1 MRKTNSPN
9 APGTSGAPPEDA
21 PVVERD
27 DRDRAARQA
36 RITDGAGPVP
46 PAPADPPP
54 APPAPVADLPHR
66 QHDEAEP
73 YGTSVLPARG
83 TGKSGTAAA
92 AAGAGTRSAS
102 GRQPAARRTPARR
115 TVTDDALVDRNTG
128 DELNARFRDTLST
141 FVDSPAEAVSD
152 ADEVTAQVAKLA
164 TDAIQARRAEL
175 ERLRREAGDDTEQ
188 LRLALQKYRAFVQVM
203 LKL

>member
-36 RITDGAGPVP
+36 RITDGAGPIP
-46 PAPADPPP
+46 PAPTDPPP
-54 APPAPVADLPHR
+54 APAADLPHR
-66 QHDEAEP
+66 QHDDVEP
-73 YGTSVLPARG
+73 YGTSVLPVRG
-83 TGKSGTAAA
+83 AGKSSTAPA

-115 TVTDDALVDRNTG
+115 TVTGDALVDRDTG
-128 DELNARFRDTLST
+128 EELNARFRDTLST

-175 ERLRREAGDDTEQ
+175 EQLRREAGDDTEQ

>member
-9 APGTSGAPPEDA
+9 APSTSGAPPEDA

-36 RITDGAGPVP
+36 RITDGAGPIP
-46 PAPADPPP
+46 PAPTDPPP
-54 APPAPVADLPHR
+54 APAADLPHR
-66 QHDEAEP
+66 RHDDVEP
-73 YGTSVLPARG
+73 YGTSVLPVRG
-83 TGKSGTAAA
+83 AGKSSTA
-92 AAGAGTRSAS
+92 AAGAGTASAN
-102 GRQPAARRTPARR
+102 GRRPAARRTPARR
-115 TVTDDALVDRNTG
+115 TVAGDALVDRDTG
-128 DELNARFRDTLST
+128 EELNARFRDTLST

-175 ERLRREAGDDTEQ
+175 EQLRREAGDDTEQ

>member
-9 APGTSGAPPEDA
+9 VPGTSGAPPEDA

-36 RITDGAGPVP
+36 RITDGAGPIP
-46 PAPADPPP
+46 PAPTDPPP
-54 APPAPVADLPHR
+54 APAADLPHR
-66 QHDEAEP
+66 QHDDVEP
-73 YGTSVLPARG
+73 YGTSVLPVRG
-83 TGKSGTAAA
+83 AGKSSTPAAS
-92 AAGAGTRSAS
+92 AGAGTQSAS
-102 GRQPAARRTPARR
+102 GRRPAARRTPARR
-115 TVTDDALVDRNTG
+115 TGAGDALVDRDTG
-128 DELNARFRDTLST
+128 EELNARFRDTLST
-141 FVDSPAEAVSD
+141 FVDSPADAVSD

>member
-9 APGTSGAPPEDA
+9 APGTSGAPPEEA

-36 RITDGAGPVP
+36 RITDGPGPIP

-54 APPAPVADLPHR
+54 APAADLPHR
-66 QHDEAEP
+66 QHDDAEP
-73 YGTSVLPARG
+73 YGTSVLPVRG
-83 TGKSGTAAA
+83 AGKAGTPAAS
-92 AAGAGTRSAS
+92 AGAGARSAS
-102 GRQPAARRTPARR
+102 GGRPAARRTPTRR
-115 TVTDDALVDRNTG
+115 TAADDALVDRVTG
-128 DELNARFRDTLST
+128 EELNARLRDTLST

-188 LRLALQKYRAFVQVM
+188 LRLALQKYRAFVEMM
-203 LKL
+203 LKF